1 MTREQILKD
10 ALVARDQEFLGYQIN
25 IDNYRLA
32 IEKIKTEY
40 SGNEDLRLFL
50 EDIQQR
56 LEEESRQQL
65 RCKII
70 RDVIAAQ
77 VAQFSLDQ

>member
-10 ALVARDQEFLGYQIN
+10 ALVARDQELLGYQIN

-32 IEKIKTEY
+32 IEKIK
-40 SGNEDLRLFL
+40 SDHPGNEDLRLFS
-50 EDIQQR
+50 EDIQRR